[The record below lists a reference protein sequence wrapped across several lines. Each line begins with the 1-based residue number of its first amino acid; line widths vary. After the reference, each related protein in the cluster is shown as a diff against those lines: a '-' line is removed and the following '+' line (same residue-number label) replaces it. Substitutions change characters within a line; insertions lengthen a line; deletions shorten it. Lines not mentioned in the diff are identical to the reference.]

1 MCLVFYR
8 LFLVFFQHLKTK
20 PPTPTSELKALL
32 AAATTAFA
40 YLPDVWFFA
49 KDKHGRFIAANPAFL
64 TVCGLS
70 ELNDLLGKT
79 DLDFFPKKIAL
90 LYMHDDRKVVET
102 GVKLENQIEPMPP
115 GKSNTALIMTTKF
128 PLLSA
133 DGRIL
138 GLAGIARNL
147 SETPV
152 QSSEMNEFT
161 KTIDHIERFSRER
174 FDLPAL
180 AARQGMSPSQFERR
194 FKRIFQMTPSSFQL
208 QVRLRQARK
217 DLLATTKLISEIAL
231 EYGFYDQS
239 HFTKRFIAVYGI
251 PPLRFRKMADDSTAN
266 ESASEIPTQPFPI
279 LNVSHRSGKG
289 GCGISGGE
297 VQPKRI

>member
-8 LFLVFFQHLKTK
+8 LFFVFIRHLKTK
-20 PPTPTSELKALL
+20 PCSPTSESEALL

-40 YLPDVWFFA
+40 YLPDVCFFA
-49 KDKHGRFIAANPAFL
+49 KDKAGRFIAANPAFL
-64 TVCGLS
+64 KLCGLS
-70 ELNDLLGKT
+70 DLNDLLGKT
-79 DLDFFPKKIAL
+79 DLDFFPKKRAE

-102 GVKLENQIEPMPP
+102 GVKLENQIEPMPF

-147 SETPV
+147 LETSV
-152 QSSEMNEFT
+152 QSSEMNEFA
-161 KTIDHIERFSRER
+161 KTIDHIECFCRER
-174 FDLPAL
+174 FDLPTL
-180 AARQGMSPSQFERR
+180 AARQGMSPSKFERK
-194 FKRIFQMTPSSFQL
+194 FKKLFRMTPSAFHL

-217 DLLATTKLISEIAL
+217 DLLATTKSIGEIGL

-251 PPLRFRKMADDSTAN
+251 PPLRFRKITDDSSAN
-266 ESASEIPTQPFPI
+266 ESAF
-279 LNVSHRSGKG
+279 
-289 GCGISGGE
+289 
-297 VQPKRI
+297 

>member
-1 MCLVFYR
+1 L
-8 LFLVFFQHLKTK
+8 
-20 PPTPTSELKALL
+20 EALL
-32 AAATTAFA
+32 TAAITAFA
-40 YLPDVWFFA
+40 YIPDVSFFA
-49 KDKHGRFIAANPAFL
+49 KDKQGKFIAANPSFL
-64 TVCGLS
+64 KLCGLS
-70 ELNDLLGKT
+70 ELKDLLGKT
-79 DLDFFPKKIAL
+79 DLDFFQKKRAQ

-102 GVKLENQIEPMPP
+102 GVKLENQMEPMPL
-115 GKSNTALIMTTKF
+115 GKSNAALIMTTKF

-147 SETPV
+147 LETSV
-152 QSSEMNEFT
+152 RSSEMNEFA

-180 AARQGMSPSQFERR
+180 AARQGMSPSKFERR
-194 FKRIFQMTPSSFQL
+194 FKKFFHMTPSAFHL

-251 PPLRFRKMADDSTAN
+251 PPLRFRKMADDSSAN
-266 ESASEIPTQPFPI
+266 ESAS
-279 LNVSHRSGKG
+279 
-289 GCGISGGE
+289 
-297 VQPKRI
+297 

>member
-8 LFLVFFQHLKTK
+8 LFFVFIRHLKTK
-20 PPTPTSELKALL
+20 PPSPTSELKALL

-49 KDKHGRFIAANPAFL
+49 KDKSGRFIAANPAFL
-64 TVCGLS
+64 KLCGLS
-70 ELNDLLGKT
+70 DLNDLLGKT
-79 DLDFFPKKIAL
+79 DLDFFQKKRAQ

-102 GVKLENQIEPMPP
+102 GVKLENQIEPMPL
-115 GKSNTALIMTTKF
+115 GKSNSALIMTTKF

-147 SETPV
+147 LETSV
-152 QSSEMNEFT
+152 QPSEMNEFA
-161 KTIDHIERFSRER
+161 KTIDHIECFCRER
-174 FDLPAL
+174 FDLPTL
-180 AARQGMSPSQFERR
+180 AARQGMSPSKFERK
-194 FKRIFQMTPSSFQL
+194 FKKLFRMTPSAFHL

-217 DLLATTKLISEIAL
+217 DLLATTKSIGEIGL

-251 PPLRFRKMADDSTAN
+251 PPLRFRKITDDSSAN
-266 ESASEIPTQPFPI
+266 ESAS
-279 LNVSHRSGKG
+279 
-289 GCGISGGE
+289 
-297 VQPKRI
+297 

>member
-8 LFLVFFQHLKTK
+8 LFFVFIRHLKTK
-20 PPTPTSELKALL
+20 PSSPTSELEALL
-32 AAATTAFA
+32 AAAITAFA
-40 YLPDVWFFA
+40 CLPDVWFFA
-49 KDKHGRFIAANPAFL
+49 KDKAGRFIAANPAFL
-64 TVCGLS
+64 KLCGLS
-70 ELNDLLGKT
+70 DLNDLLGKT
-79 DLDFFPKKIAL
+79 DLDFFPKKRAQ

-102 GVKLENQIEPMPP
+102 GVKLENQIEPMPL

-147 SETPV
+147 LETSV
-152 QSSEMNEFT
+152 QSSEMNEFA
-161 KTIDHIERFSRER
+161 KTIDHIERFCRER

-180 AARQGMSPSQFERR
+180 ATRQGMSPSKFERK
-194 FKRIFQMTPSSFQL
+194 FKKLFHMTPSAFHL

-217 DLLATTKLISEIAL
+217 DLLATTKSIGEIGL

-239 HFTKRFIAVYGI
+239 HFTKSFIAVYGI
-251 PPLRFRKMADDSTAN
+251 PPLRFRKITDDSSAN
-266 ESASEIPTQPFPI
+266 ESAF
-279 LNVSHRSGKG
+279 
-289 GCGISGGE
+289 
-297 VQPKRI
+297 

>member
-1 MCLVFYR
+1 MMESIKPLPRTRLVFCR
-8 LFLVFFQHLKTK
+8 LFFVFFQHLKTK
-20 PPTPTSELKALL
+20 EKSPASELEALL
-32 AAATTAFA
+32 AAAITAFA
-40 YLPDVWFFA
+40 YIPDVSFFA
-49 KDKHGRFIAANPAFL
+49 KDKQGKFIAANPSFL
-64 TVCGLS
+64 KLCGLS
-70 ELNDLLGKT
+70 ELKDLLGKT
-79 DLDFFPKKIAL
+79 DLDFFQKKRAQ

-102 GVKLENQIEPMPP
+102 GVKLENQMEPMPL
-115 GKSNTALIMTTKF
+115 GKSNAALIMTTKF

-147 SETPV
+147 LETSV
-152 QSSEMNEFT
+152 RSSEMNEFA

-180 AARQGMSPSQFERR
+180 AARQGMSPSKFERR
-194 FKRIFQMTPSSFQL
+194 FKKFFHMTPSAFHL

-251 PPLRFRKMADDSTAN
+251 PPLRFRKMADDSSAN
-266 ESASEIPTQPFPI
+266 ESAS
-279 LNVSHRSGKG
+279 
-289 GCGISGGE
+289 
-297 VQPKRI
+297 